1 MGSSVKEGSTSLSLQ
16 LEEPD
21 LEALIEIISIY
32 RLIRDMLNDQLIS
45 DLSKIASS
53 LLKVVNAVSST
64 DLIDILERGLQDP
77 ELDKAL
83 LNPPKIGLTGLLK
96 ALGDED
102 FQKGMGIMV
111 ALLKALGKASTTQ

>member
-1 MGSSVKEGSTSLSLQ
+1 MGSSVKEGSASLSLQ

-111 ALLKALGKASTTQ
+111 ALLKALGKASTT